1 MLTKVP
7 SVGDKHR
14 IVICISEN
22 LRWGYTIYTG
32 FTSVYSPLLQ
42 LYSLIF
48 KFVAI
53 LFEQTAFFKIL
64 GFPQVL
70 CFIFMILLT
79 LNKMKIVTESYHYT
93 RSQVDNEDVFLLV
106 GKCFSIWLNYNFLCT
121 QPSKEGRRGTCP
133 VRTSQDC
140 LQIKAQPD
148 L

>member
-22 LRWGYTIYTG
+22 LRWGYTIYMG

-53 LFEQTAFFKIL
+53 LFDQTAFFKIL
-64 GFPQVL
+64 GFP
-70 CFIFMILLT
+70 
-79 LNKMKIVTESYHYT
+79 
-93 RSQVDNEDVFLLV
+93 
-106 GKCFSIWLNYNFLCT
+106 
-121 QPSKEGRRGTCP
+121 
-133 VRTSQDC
+133 
-140 LQIKAQPD
+140 
-148 L
+148 